1 MKGASAAVFAIL
13 MVLALS
19 APVLLSDDSS
29 AATFT
34 ITYDWNGGEGNIPS
48 SQSVTDGTQIS
59 LPGTSD
65 IKSPKPAGADH
76 NYAFIGWNES
86 AAGTEGVM
94 LYTPTADVT
103 LYAVWA
109 PSFDIVG
116 YIEKEGKPFAGGDIS
131 VKVLFGTVPGSP
143 LFTYDSAD
151 ILVDDQGR
159 FSVTVPA
166 KIADPSGYEPLTGG
180 NYYLKI
186 HSPGLDYI
194 VGYDLGSL
202 SDKLAKTTISNIFT
216 IDVSGTNWTE
226 ETGYEYMVTGANESL
241 NCITLYDNDAVGTIK
256 GKIIGGKAYE
266 LSGATIEVVKL
277 DGKTVV
283 AKTTSSFSKGYEIA
297 SCPAGSYTVR
307 VTALDYEPEETG
319 IIYVKSGETLVLD
332 FYLAPKPT
340 QTYLGFDLPHFMM
353 VVGASLAA
361 MLFLSALI
369 FRRKARR
376 RPSLLKEKEE

>member
-29 AATFT
+29 AATVT
-34 ITYDWNGGEGNIPS
+34 ITYDWNGGTGQITS
-48 SQSVTDGTQIS
+48 SNATVGENFS

-65 IKSPKPAGADH
+65 ITEPKSAGAGH
-76 NYAFIGWNES
+76 NYAFIGWS
-86 AAGTEGVM
+86 DSPTGTTGVV
-94 LYTPTADVT
+94 LYAPTADVT

-116 YIEKEGKPFAGGDIS
+116 YMEMEGLPFKEEDIS
-131 VKVLFGTVPGSP
+131 VKVLFGTAPGSP
-143 LFTYDSAD
+143 LFTYDFKDIRVGAD
-151 ILVDDQGR
+151 GK

-166 KIADPSGYEPLTGG
+166 KPATPSGYEPLTGG
-180 NYYLKI
+180 DYYLMVHTPASSDVI
-186 HSPGLDYI
+186 
-194 VGYDLGSL
+194 GYGIGSI
-202 SDKLAKTTISNIFT
+202 SDKMTKTAISNVFK
-216 IDVSGTNWTE
+216 IDVSGAAWTE
-226 ETGYEYMVTGANESL
+226 ETGHEYIITGANGSF
-241 NCITLYDNDAVGTIK
+241 NCITIYKDNNAVGSIR
-256 GKIIGGKAYE
+256 GKIIGDKTYE

-283 AKTTSSFSKGYEIA
+283 AKTISSFSDYEIA
-297 SCPAGSYTVR
+297 SCPAGPYTVR
-307 VTALDYEPEETG
+307 VTALDYEPKETG

-332 FYLAPKPT
+332 FYLTPKPT

-369 FRRKARR
+369 VRRKARR

>member
-29 AATFT
+29 AATVT
-34 ITYDWNGGEGNIPS
+34 ITYDWNGGTGQITS
-48 SQSVTDGTQIS
+48 SNATAGENFS

-65 IKSPKPAGADH
+65 ITEPKPAGAGH
-76 NYAFIGWNES
+76 NYAFIGWS
-86 AAGTEGVM
+86 DSPTGTTGVM
-94 LYTPTADVT
+94 LYAPTADVT

-143 LFTYDSAD
+143 LFTYDFAD
-151 ILVDDQGR
+151 IRVDDQGR

-202 SDKLAKTTISNIFT
+202 SDKLAKTPISNIFT

-283 AKTTSSFSKGYEIA
+283 AKTTSS
-297 SCPAGSYTVR
+297 CPAGSYTLR
-307 VTALDYEPEETG
+307 VTALDYEPKETD
-319 IIYVKSGETLVLD
+319 IIYVMSGETTLVPD
-332 FYLAPKPT
+332 IYLTPKPT

-369 FRRKARR
+369 VRRKARR